1 MSYQPPF
8 ETTKEIVDLIS
19 KISVQV
25 GLVQR
30 DFMHASPQLRKQNRI
45 KTITGTLAIEG
56 NTLDEEQITD
66 LLEGKKVLATQKE
79 IAEVKGAID
88 AYDQLNQLNP
98 NSLDDLLKAHKL
110 MMHNVIEEAG
120 NFRKKPVGVYKDK
133 QLIHTAPPA
142 NRVMQ
147 LITDL
152 LHWQQHSEH
161 HPLIV
166 SSVFHYEFEYI
177 HPFRDGNGRMG
188 RLWQTLILSQWQTLF
203 MDLPLESII
212 KQHQQ
217 DYYDAL
223 ASSDKAS
230 NSTQFIHFMLQ
241 AILKTLNNNAVLNVS
256 LNAPVNAPANA
267 PVNDAINIKGMKTPD
282 AILALIQSNSSIT
295 RKELAEKIQKD
306 IRTIGRAI
314 KKLQEQ
320 KKLKRIGSDKT
331 GHWQL
336 L

>member
-1 MSYQPPF
+1 MSYKPPF
-8 ETTKEIVDLIS
+8 TITTEIVDLIS
-19 KISVQV
+19 KISLQV

-30 DFMHASPQLRKQNRI
+30 DFMQASPQLRKKNRI

-66 LLEGKKVLATQKE
+66 LLEGKKILATKKE

-110 MMHNVIEEAG
+110 MMHNVIVEAG
-120 NFRKKPVGVYKDK
+120 SFRKKPVGVYKDK

-152 LHWQQHSEH
+152 LYWQQHSGD

-177 HPFRDGNGRMG
+177 HPFMDGNGRMG
-188 RLWQTLILSQWQTLF
+188 RLWQTLILSQWQSLF

-230 NSTQFIHFMLQ
+230 NSTEFIHFMLQ
-241 AILKTLNNNAVLNVS
+241 AILKTLNKNAPLNVL
-256 LNAPVNAPANA
+256 LNAPVNT
-267 PVNDAINIKGMKTPD
+267 PVNDIIDNKSMKTPE
-282 AILALIQSNSSIT
+282 AIIALIQNNPEIT
-295 RKELAEKIQKD
+295 RQQMAQFINKD

-320 KKLKRIGSDKT
+320 NKLKRIGSDKT

>member
-1 MSYQPPF
+1 MSYKPPF
-8 ETTKEIVDLIS
+8 DVNKEIVDLIS

-25 GLVQR
+25 GLLQR
-30 DFMHASPQLRKQNRI
+30 DFMQASPQLRKQNRI

-56 NTLDEEQITD
+56 NTLDEDQITD
-66 LLEGKKVLATQKE
+66 LLEGKKVLATKKE
-79 IAEVKGAID
+79 IAEVKGAIA
-88 AYDQLNQLNP
+88 AYDQLNQFNP
-98 NSLDDLLKAHKL
+98 NSLEDLLNAHKL
-110 MMHNVIEEAG
+110 MMHKVIDDAG
-120 NFRKKPVGVYKDK
+120 SFRKKPVAVYKDK

-147 LITDL
+147 LISDL
-152 LHWQQHSEH
+152 LHWQQHSDD

-177 HPFRDGNGRMG
+177 HPFMDGNGRMG

-203 MDLPLESII
+203 MDLPLESTI

-230 NSTQFIHFMLQ
+230 NSTEFIHFMLQ
-241 AILKTLNNNAVLNVS
+241 AILKTLVKNAP
-256 LNAPVNAPANA
+256 LNAPVNL
-267 PVNDAINIKGMKTPD
+267 ISIKTPE
-282 AILALIQSNSSIT
+282 AIIALIQNKPEIT
-295 RKELAEKIQKD
+295 RQQMAQMIKKD
-306 IRTIGRAI
+306 IRTIARAI

-320 KKLKRIGSDKT
+320 NKLKRIGSDKI
-331 GHWQL
+331 GHWQIL
-336 L
+336 